1 MTLDSR
7 LVNLAA
13 TGRTL
18 VANNLV
24 RGSGGNMSL
33 RWDELCYISPADARL
48 DRLTSAD
55 FVPLN
60 VRTENTWQL
69 RRSAIEHAM
78 HLACY
83 RVRSDVATVI
93 HVQPPNCIALGCA
106 GLSIPAITPDFYL
119 AVGAGV
125 PLLPYVTPATQELA
139 DAVSALIVDHEAVL
153 LRNYGLVVVAESTE
167 SALSKVLLVE
177 EAARIVLLSY
187 AASGQCSALSAEQIE
202 ELERATGKHY
212 HRREPEMEILP

>member
-13 TGRTL
+13 TGHTL
-18 VANNLV
+18 VANNFV
-24 RGSGGNMSL
+24 RGSGGNISL
-33 RWDELCYISPADARL
+33 RWDELCYISPIGARL

-60 VRTENTWQL
+60 LRAQNTWQL
-69 RRSAIEHAM
+69 QRASGEHAL

-83 RVRSDVATVI
+83 RARPDVATI
-93 HVQPPNCIALGCA
+93 FHVQPPNCVALGCA

-119 AVGAGV
+119 AVGAKV
-125 PLLPYVTPATQELA
+125 PLLPYITPTTQDLA
-139 DAVSALIVDHEAVL
+139 DAVAALIVDHEAVL
-153 LRNYGLVVVAESTE
+153 LRNYGLIVVAESTE

-177 EAARIVLLSY
+177 EAARIVVLAH
-187 AASGQCSALSAEQIE
+187 AATGQCSALAAEEIA
-202 ELERATGKHY
+202 ELERVTGKH
-212 HRREPEMEILP
+212 HRRREPETET

>member
-24 RGSGGNMSL
+24 RGSGGNISL
-33 RWDELCYISPADARL
+33 RWEELCYISPAGARL

-60 VRTENTWQL
+60 VHAENTWQL
-69 RRSAIEHAM
+69 QRASSEHAL

-83 RVRSDVATVI
+83 RARSDVATVF
-93 HVQPPNCIALGCA
+93 HVQPPNCVALGCA

-119 AVGAGV
+119 AIGSGA
-125 PLLPYVTPATQELA
+125 PLLPYITPTTQGLA
-139 DAVSALIVDHEAVL
+139 DAIADLIVDHEAVL

-177 EAARIVLLSY
+177 EAARIVLLAH
-187 AASGQCSALSAEQIE
+187 AASGQCSALSAEE
-202 ELERATGKHY
+202 MAELERVTGKHY
-212 HRREPEMEILP
+212 RRREPATET